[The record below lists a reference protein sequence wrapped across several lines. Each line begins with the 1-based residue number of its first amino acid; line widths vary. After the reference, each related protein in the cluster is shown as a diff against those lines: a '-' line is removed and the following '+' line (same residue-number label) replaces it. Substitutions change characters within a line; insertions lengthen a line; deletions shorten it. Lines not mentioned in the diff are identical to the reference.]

1 LRILA
6 LPVLGSIA
14 VACSGDVIG
23 DLPSPPTPA
32 ITASPTPELGQGV
45 LAEIAVDGSPCFVA
59 EAGGRVWVT
68 AFDGNELLEI
78 DPDTNEVIDT
88 FRMPGG
94 PCGMVERDGVLWIE
108 TPNANRLV
116 LFDPRRGR
124 VIDRMRVPGGVFGL
138 QSTPTGLWGVAGQ
151 GQVVQI
157 DPDSRTIVGRVNI
170 EGPLGGLAVEGDQI
184 WTVTGRNAIVRI
196 DPRTHAIADQI
207 VPDSFEPEGLAIGK
221 NYLWVSSSFEGNILR
236 VDLRTKKERDRLPV
250 GDSLFGGVVIG
261 DTYWVAGNNTIYEVD
276 AQSGEVLGEHD
287 LVGFGPFPAA
297 GNLWTVDFLSN
308 TVFRLDEPAD

>member
-6 LPVLGSIA
+6 VPALASVM

-32 ITASPTPELGQGV
+32 ITASPTPELSEGV
-45 LAEIAVDGSPCFVA
+45 LAEIAVDGSPCFVT
-59 EAGGRVWVT
+59 EAAGRVWVT

-78 DPDTNEVIDT
+78 DPRTNAVIDT

-94 PCGMVERDGVLWIE
+94 PCGMVERDGTLWIE
-108 TPNANRLV
+108 TPNANTLV
-116 LFDPRRGR
+116 AFDPRRGR
-124 VIDRMRVPGGVFGL
+124 VIDRIRVPGGVFGVT
-138 QSTPTGLWGVAGQ
+138 STPTGLWGVSGTQ
-151 GQVVQI
+151 HVVQI
-157 DPDSRTIVGRVNI
+157 DPDAKKVVARVPI

-196 DPRTHAIADQI
+196 DPRSHRIADRI
-207 VPDSFEPEGLAIGK
+207 VPDRFEPEGLAIGG

-236 VDLRTKKERDRLPV
+236 VDLRTNRERDRLPV
-250 GDSLFGGVVIG
+250 DGALFGGVVIG
-261 DTYWVAGNNTIYEVD
+261 DSYWVSGNNTIYELD
-276 AQSGEVLGEHD
+276 AESGEVLGQLD

-308 TVFRLDEPAD
+308 NVFRLDEPAP